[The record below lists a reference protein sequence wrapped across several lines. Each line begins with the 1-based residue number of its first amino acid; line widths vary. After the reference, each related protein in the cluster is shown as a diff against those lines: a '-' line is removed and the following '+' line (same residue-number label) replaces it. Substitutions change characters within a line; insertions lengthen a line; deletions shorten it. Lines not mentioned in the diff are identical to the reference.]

1 MMIFLFC
8 TVQSEGERG
17 QQEMRGLGLF
27 ISIPRNDGGSLS
39 LATRRCLC
47 L

>member
-1 MMIFLFC
+1 MIIFLFC
-8 TVQSEGERG
+8 IVQSERERG

-27 ISIPRNDGGSLS
+27 ISIPRNNGGSLS
-39 LATRRCLC
+39 LATRKCLC